1 MGGGSLRPIRSNMKY
16 SGVMTSTPHM
26 AATRKTTLANFMAP
40 IVLHCVIP
48 YDLFGP
54 LMASPLTLRLDSKT
68 RQRLQRIPPPNHQ
81 SKSGGGRQ
89 TIHPCTDA
97 QRTVNVPDEAFAD
110 LSALG

>member
-68 RQRLQRIPPPNHQ
+68 RQRLWRIPPRNQLP
-81 SKSGGGRQ
+81 KSGVDAH
-89 TIHPCTDA
+89 THEAWA
-97 QRTVNVPDEAFAD
+97 QRQYTGMLP
-110 LSALG
+110 L

>member
-1 MGGGSLRPIRSNMKY
+1 MGGGSLRPIKSNMKY

-68 RQRLQRIPPPNHQ
+68 RQRLERIARRNQ
-81 SKSGGGRQ
+81 LSKSEVVPQ
-89 TIHPCTDA
+89 AIHASTDL
-97 QRTVNVPDEAFAD
+97 QQPVISPH
-110 LSALG
+110 